1 MEVEIP
7 DLQDHIV
14 ATSQY
19 VARTKHDINE
29 FQSTRTELTL
39 NEIVAQGRYHKDLDL
54 IDAVMEGPEDPED
67 DPDYFRRINARE
79 NFTRASVNVMEGRK
93 KWTTL
98 TFPTNTLIAS
108 QTWSPAMT
116 VPAGFTADGL
126 PVGLEFVAAPYD
138 EPTVFGLGYA
148 FEQATTPPR
157 TSTGCDDR
165 LSSTHPDRELP
176 HGRHQRGH
184 EGTLRPL
191 GAGRRRQ
198 PQCQAVAARSQ
209 ATGP

>member
-1 MEVEIP
+1 M
-7 DLQDHIV
+7 DHIV

-29 FQSTRTELTL
+29 FLSTRTTLTL
-39 NEIVAQGRYHKDLDL
+39 NEIVAQGQYHKDLDL

-67 DPDYFRRINARE
+67 DPDYFRRIVRAKTSRARGQRDGPQPAQ
-79 NFTRASVNVMEGRK
+79 RAHLPDVAGRRADDGGSQGR
-93 KWTTL
+93 TTL

-138 EPTVFGLGYA
+138 EPTVFRLGYA
-148 FEQATTPPR
+148 FERVT
-157 TSTGCDDR
+157 
-165 LSSTHPDRELP
+165 
-176 HGRHQRGH
+176 RH
-184 EGTLRPL
+184 
-191 GAGRRRQ
+191 RRA
-198 PQCQAVAARSQ
+198 PSAA
-209 ATGP
+209 AAA

>member
-79 NFTRASVNVMEGRK
+79 NFTRASVNVM
-93 KWTTL
+93 
-98 TFPTNTLIAS
+98 
-108 QTWSPAMT
+108 
-116 VPAGFTADGL
+116 
-126 PVGLEFVAAPYD
+126 
-138 EPTVFGLGYA
+138 
-148 FEQATTPPR
+148 
-157 TSTGCDDR
+157 
-165 LSSTHPDRELP
+165 
-176 HGRHQRGH
+176 
-184 EGTLRPL
+184 
-191 GAGRRRQ
+191 GAGSTRSSSDGHAPRG
-198 PQCQAVAARSQ
+198 ARNGQHSRSRP
-209 ATGP
+209 TR